1 MNFNID
7 LKNID
12 LKNITMDDIKA
23 KLQKVEKKT
32 WIKIGVSF
40 GAVILFL
47 IIYYGISPH
56 FLLNQFHLGK
66 NYSLHDIAIVDHMH
80 QIY

>member
-23 KLQKVEKKT
+23 KLQKVEKK
-32 WIKIGVSF
+32 
-40 GAVILFL
+40 
-47 IIYYGISPH
+47 
-56 FLLNQFHLGK
+56 NM
-66 NYSLHDIAIVDHMH
+66 D
-80 QIY
+80 

>member
-47 IIYYGISPH
+47 IIYLPYIV
-56 FLLNQFHLGK
+56 FLLPLRNFLSLG
-66 NYSLHDIAIVDHMH
+66 
-80 QIY
+80 

>member
-23 KLQKVEKKT
+23 KLQKVEKKYKPIIDIEKELKT
-32 WIKIGVSF
+32 IK
-40 GAVILFL
+40 
-47 IIYYGISPH
+47 
-56 FLLNQFHLGK
+56 K
-66 NYSLHDIAIVDHMH
+66 
-80 QIY
+80 QINTT